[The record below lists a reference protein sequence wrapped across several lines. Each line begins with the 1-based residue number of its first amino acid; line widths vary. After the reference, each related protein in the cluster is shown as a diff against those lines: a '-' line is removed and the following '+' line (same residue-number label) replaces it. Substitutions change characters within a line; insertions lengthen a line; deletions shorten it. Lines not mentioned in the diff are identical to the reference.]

1 MQAFDLDTLVFVN
14 CGGIMHEEGWH
25 VDPFG
30 HHEAR
35 WISDGTPTNLVRDA
49 GVVSKDPPPDTPYSG
64 TLQPLPDAYPPV
76 GSDPLPAEEAESETM
91 RQRQGRELSK
101 LFDQIGWPGS
111 NGPGI

>member
-1 MQAFDLDTLVFVN
+1 
-14 CGGIMHEEGWH
+14 MHEEGWH

-35 WISDGTPTNLVRDA
+35 WISDGTPTDLVRD
-49 GVVSKDPPPDTPYSG
+49 GRTESKDPPPSAPFSG
-64 TLQPLPDAYPPV
+64 TIQPLPQAVDDDLARGAGTEPETV
-76 GSDPLPAEEAESETM
+76 GQHQA
-91 RQRQGRELSK
+91 RGLSK